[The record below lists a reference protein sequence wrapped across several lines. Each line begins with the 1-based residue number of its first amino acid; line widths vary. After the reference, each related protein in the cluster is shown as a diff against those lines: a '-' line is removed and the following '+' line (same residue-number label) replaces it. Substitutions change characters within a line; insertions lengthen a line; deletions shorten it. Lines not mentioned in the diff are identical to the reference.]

1 MSKGDRDREILGIQD
16 AKRRVET
23 FETFGEV
30 LEVFITLKLHPT
42 SKYIYNQ
49 KKQQQQQIETL
60 SLKSFLS
67 FFFFEEKIKVKKRER
82 VQGGFGV
89 ARKVSKEV
97 E

>member
-1 MSKGDRDREILGIQD
+1 MSKRDRDREILGIQD

-60 SLKSFLS
+60 SLKSS
-67 FFFFEEKIKVKKRER
+67 FFFFFDRGEN
-82 VQGGFGV
+82 
-89 ARKVSKEV
+89 
-97 E
+97 

>member
-1 MSKGDRDREILGIQD
+1 MSKRDRDREILGIQD

-49 KKQQQQQIETL
+49 NNNNNNK
-60 SLKSFLS
+60 LKP
-67 FFFFEEKIKVKKRER
+67 
-82 VQGGFGV
+82 
-89 ARKVSKEV
+89 
-97 E
+97 

>member
-49 KKQQQQQIETL
+49 KNNNNNNNNK
-60 SLKSFLS
+60 LKP
-67 FFFFEEKIKVKKRER
+67 
-82 VQGGFGV
+82 
-89 ARKVSKEV
+89 
-97 E
+97 

>member
-49 KKQQQQQIETL
+49 KKQQQQQQQQIETL
-60 SLKSFLS
+60 SLKSS
-67 FFFFEEKIKVKKRER
+67 FFFFFDRGEN
-82 VQGGFGV
+82 
-89 ARKVSKEV
+89 
-97 E
+97 

>member
-49 KKQQQQQIETL
+49 KNNNNNNNK
-60 SLKSFLS
+60 LKP
-67 FFFFEEKIKVKKRER
+67 
-82 VQGGFGV
+82 
-89 ARKVSKEV
+89 
-97 E
+97 

>member
-49 KKQQQQQIETL
+49 KNNNNNNK
-60 SLKSFLS
+60 LKP
-67 FFFFEEKIKVKKRER
+67 
-82 VQGGFGV
+82 
-89 ARKVSKEV
+89 
-97 E
+97 

>member
-49 KKQQQQQIETL
+49 KNNNNNNNNNNNK
-60 SLKSFLS
+60 LKP
-67 FFFFEEKIKVKKRER
+67 
-82 VQGGFGV
+82 
-89 ARKVSKEV
+89 
-97 E
+97 

>member
-1 MSKGDRDREILGIQD
+1 MSKIDRDREILGIQD

-49 KKQQQQQIETL
+49 NNNNNNK
-60 SLKSFLS
+60 LKP
-67 FFFFEEKIKVKKRER
+67 
-82 VQGGFGV
+82 
-89 ARKVSKEV
+89 
-97 E
+97 

>member
-42 SKYIYNQ
+42 SKYIYSQ

-60 SLKSFLS
+60 SLKSS
-67 FFFFEEKIKVKKRER
+67 FFFFFDRGEN
-82 VQGGFGV
+82 
-89 ARKVSKEV
+89 
-97 E
+97 

>member
-49 KKQQQQQIETL
+49 NNNNNNK
-60 SLKSFLS
+60 LKP
-67 FFFFEEKIKVKKRER
+67 
-82 VQGGFGV
+82 
-89 ARKVSKEV
+89 
-97 E
+97 